1 MLVDFSNGIA
11 PSPPC
16 GPDQSVVFFTGGRGV
31 VISLTCEV
39 SSVRAVQYSKPF
51 FSCMKC
57 TMFSAHCWTSGRERP
72 MTNVLFAQLLK
83 SHESSVLVAGEEKIK
98 FVVCDWNGIFIM

>member
-1 MLVDFSNGIA
+1 MDLIKVSYFI
-11 PSPPC
+11 
-16 GPDQSVVFFTGGRGV
+16 TGGRGV

-57 TMFSAHCWTSGRERP
+57 TMYSAHCSISGRERL
-72 MTNVLFAQLLK
+72 MMNVLFAQLLNIIITRV
-83 SHESSVLVAGEEKIK
+83 SVLVAGEEKIK